1 MLPKI
6 LIRLSILVLCF
17 TAIPASAEWFE
28 VDKVVPAL
36 KKMFFGSLLDIIRAF
51 AFGTIL
57 FIKNNCV
64 FIIVISFFLPYAW
77 AFLKHNKLAAPESLF
92 IPITI
97 TIFTILITVS
107 CYILKIDNFT

>member
-6 LIRLSILVLCF
+6 FIHLSILALCF

-28 VDKVVPAL
+28 LHKVVPAL
-36 KKMFFGSLLDIIRAF
+36 EKMFFGSLLDIIRAF

-64 FIIVISFFLPYAW
+64 FIIVISFLFFCGKEYLNHKKW
-77 AFLKHNKLAAPESLF
+77 ITPESLVF
-92 IPITI
+92 PIII

-107 CYILKIDNFT
+107 CYILKLDNFT